1 MFHPLG
7 WEDLLEKEMA
17 IHSSTLAWKI
27 PWMEEPGRLQS
38 MWSQRVRHNWATS
51 ISLSLKY
58 LSIQLLLI
66 LFKHTLCPSIVHSC
80 PEKGGFPGGSRVKNP
95 PANAGDT
102 GSISGSGISPGEGNG
117 YPLQY
122 CCLETSHGQRS
133 LVGHSPWGPKRVGHD
148 LMIKQQ
154 KHLEKRWILPE
165 ATLL

>member
-1 MFHPLG
+1 MAVKY
-7 WEDLLEKEMA
+7 ERDDLPHYLLPSWQDSLRSMCQVESWGTVISRFFPPASQSWTCK
-17 IHSSTLAWKI
+17 INGNTQTFVVSS
-27 PWMEEPGRLQS
+27 
-38 MWSQRVRHNWATS
+38 HWA
-51 ISLSLKY
+51 
-58 LSIQLLLI
+58 
-66 LFKHTLCPSIVHSC
+66 C